1 MQGKNLKILGY
12 KILGYKIL
20 CIENGFTAIQ
30 ILIILNYLY
39 LNINKILLIRLT
51 KQYSYFDMD
60 IFLNLAKINIKIY

>member
-1 MQGKNLKILGY
+1 MQGKNL